1 MMKKLLCGILIFNLC
16 GCQSTSTQTL
26 PTVNKD
32 VPYTFNQTDF
42 YKEVADPIILKDV
55 DQTTFITQ
63 GGTYLLQGEWQHG
76 IHILADASE
85 TVNLV
90 LNQVTWQCSQPA
102 IEVESA
108 KRVHISLPEETTTL
122 ITQTA
127 GQKAVI
133 VSQAPLVFNGE
144 GTLRIEA
151 DQQGGIQAED
161 ELIFISG
168 NYQIHTNKT
177 AISAQKCIAVSEGNL
192 QLSAKEGTVM
202 QVTHPDQRG
211 LIYLQAGKLSLF
223 GTQDGLSCA
232 GMIVIQDGHYQ
243 IETNSTD
250 PNFGR
255 GINASQEIR
264 LNGGEY
270 TLSTSQDAIHC
281 ERSLL
286 IQDGHFSIDAQ
297 GHGLSSGQELTIHSL
312 SLELTAKK
320 NGLDAQKIMINDGS
334 IHIQAGNLAMNAEE
348 QIVVN
353 GGFLNVYSQRTD
365 PLTDVQTDL
374 IINKGSLLAIGHQ
387 DAMTLPSDLSQPA
400 IIWSCTDTTQGTI
413 ALLNENEEILAY
425 GNPAGEY
432 DLIIISSSKIQEETT
447 YTLSYGKETKT
458 LVG

>member
-1 MMKKLLCGILIFNLC
+1 MTKF
-16 GCQSTSTQTL
+16 
-26 PTVNKD
+26 
-32 VPYTFNQTDF
+32 
-42 YKEVADPIILKDV
+42 
-55 DQTTFITQ
+55 
-63 GGTYLLQGEWQHG
+63 
-76 IHILADASE
+76 
-85 TVNLV
+85 
-90 LNQVTWQCSQPA
+90 WQCSQPA

-133 VSQAPLVFNGE
+133 ISQAPLVFNGE
-144 GTLRIEA
+144 GTLQIEA
-151 DQQGGIQAED
+151 DQQGGIQAAD

-168 NYQIHTNKT
+168 NYQILTNKT

-211 LIYLQAGKLSLF
+211 LIYFQAGKLSLS

-255 GINASQEIR
+255 GIHASQEIR

-297 GHGLSSGQELTIHSL
+297 GHGLSSGQELTIRPL

-320 NGLDAQKIMINDGS
+320 NGLDAKKIMINDGS
-334 IHIQAGNLAMNAEE
+334 IHIQAGNLAMNAEK

-432 DLIIISSSKIQEETT
+432 DLIIISSSKIQEEMT
-447 YTLSYGKETKT
+447 YTLSYGKETQTISWVKNT
-458 LVG
+458 QN